1 MSVPQPRV
9 EPVTR
14 ATLTSTLV
22 AAVVD
27 MISEQGLTPGMKI
40 GPQRELAARF
50 GVAVPTMREALRR
63 LEGLGILSFKHGSG
77 IYVGENF
84 DRSVLPN
91 AVAPRAD
98 RQQLIELTEARVVI
112 EPAIAGQAAAVRA
125 PGGLAL
131 LEEHLADARRCL
143 ELNDDRLWKVNIDLH
158 RAIGATAGNRII
170 EEVLDSILL
179 IHAEEQRQILVLHG
193 DPDADHAEHEEI
205 VRLITAGRV
214 KEVSELMRRH
224 LIDVVGAISTPD
236 P

>member
-1 MSVPQPRV
+1 M
-9 EPVTR
+9 TR

-27 MISEQGLTPGMKI
+27 MISEQGLTAGMKI

-125 PGGLAL
+125 PRGLAL
-131 LEEHLADARRCL
+131 LEEHLTDARRCL
-143 ELNDDRLWKVNIDLH
+143 EMKDDRLWKVNIDLH

-193 DPDADHAEHEEI
+193 DPEADHAEHEEI
-205 VRLITAGRV
+205 VRLITAGKA
-214 KEVSELMRRH
+214 KEVSDLMRRH